1 MIMEQ
6 SINLNENLKSLE
18 RVRLLMEYSLSKTYS
33 ENLSTLLEQPDSKM
47 PFQPERFGYRQND
60 YKTLRPS
67 LERQQQSIK
76 STIDFIKEHRHGIL
90 AVASL
95 AALTI
100 PLAGPFISL
109 GLELADA
116 SLYASEGD
124 KYMAGFTL
132 AFALIPGSQLAMKIP
147 AVKQLSKQS
156 LVRILKFVESGS
168 KSTIVLS
175 KAEKLAA
182 EEIAKNSKW
191 IRRAFLLNLV
201 KNSIKLLFSKMT
213 LRQYV
218 KFILKWRRNN
228 KIKSSLLKVTI
239 QMAGITYTYDKLA
252 KMLGINEK
260 GEDVAPTVSVKTQKK
275 LEQEF
280 QKEKPKIEEIHSS
293 DIEKKFT
300 SESEVAELQKICK
313 EILESHS
320 EVVNPIKPIIS
331 VNNSDSVKTFNNS
344 DSVKTFNNSD
354 SVKTGMKTPEI
365 SQQKQMGGFK
375 QKQSVTPPSY

>member
-1 MIMEQ
+1 MEQ